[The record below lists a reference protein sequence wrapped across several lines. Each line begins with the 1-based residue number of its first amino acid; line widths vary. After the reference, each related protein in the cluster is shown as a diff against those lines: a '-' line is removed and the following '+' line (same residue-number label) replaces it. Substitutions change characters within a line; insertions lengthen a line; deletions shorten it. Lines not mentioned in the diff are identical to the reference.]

1 MPFPHDLARKVWNR
15 HGAGGRLA
23 WLICLPLSAGFRAAV
38 GVRNRLYA
46 ADVLPCTRVAA
57 AVVSV
62 GNLTVGGTGKTPFV
76 LWLARALRA
85 HGHRVAI
92 VSRGH
97 AGRARGV
104 TLVGAG
110 GRVEAGPDEV
120 GDEAVM
126 VARRFSGAVVVGR
139 DRVAAAQQAIQ
150 AHRVDVVLLDD
161 GFQHRRLARDLDIVL
176 VNAAPG
182 SSSTSLLP
190 AGPFREPHTAVRRA
204 DVVILTKAGS
214 PEAARAAAARY
225 AFGKPC
231 FFADPAPV
239 GLIAVTPDGWDER
252 PLAFLTGKRVLAVS
266 GVADP
271 ATFYR
276 LVGDSGADVA
286 EVMEFPDHHVYTR
299 QDWHTIAAAGRTY
312 DLVVTTEKDLVKLDR
327 FPFARQTL
335 VALRIDMAVAEADR
349 LLRLIEDRLPPA
361 PA

>member
-1 MPFPHDLARKVWNR
+1 M
-15 HGAGGRLA
+15 A
-23 WLICLPLSAGFRAAV
+23 WLAYLPLSVGFRAAV

-46 ADVLPCTRVAA
+46 AGVLPCTRVAA
-57 AVVSV
+57 AVVSI

-76 LWLARALRA
+76 LWLAHALQAR
-85 HGHRVAI
+85 GHRVAI

-97 AGRARGV
+97 AGRERGV
-104 TLVGAG
+104 TPVGTG
-110 GRVEAGPDEV
+110 GRVEAGPEDV

-126 VARRFSGAVVVGR
+126 LARRFSGAVVVGR
-139 DRVAAAQQAIQ
+139 DRVAAAQRAVQ
-150 AHRVDVVLLDD
+150 AHDVDVVLLDD

-176 VNAAPG
+176 VNAGPG
-182 SSSTSLLP
+182 ADGPSLLP
-190 AGPFREPHTAVRRA
+190 AGPFREPPTAVRRA

-214 PEAARAAAARY
+214 PEAARDAAARY

-231 FFADPAPV
+231 FSADPTSV
-239 GLIAVTPDGWDER
+239 GLVFSTPEGWDER

-271 ATFYR
+271 ALFYR
-276 LVGDSGADVA
+276 MVEDAGADVT

-299 QDWHTIAAAGRTY
+299 QDWHTIAAAGRAY

-327 FPFARQTL
+327 FPFAQHTL
-335 VALRIDMAVAEADR
+335 VALRIDMAVTEAGR
-349 LLRLIEDRLPPA
+349 LLELIEDRLPPA

>member
-1 MPFPHDLARKVWNR
+1 MPSAHDFARKVWHR
-15 HGAGGRLA
+15 HGTGGRLA
-23 WLICLPLSAGFRAAV
+23 WLACLPLSVGFRAAV

-46 ADVLPCTRVAA
+46 AGLLPCTRVAA

-76 LWLARALRA
+76 LWLAHALQAR
-85 HGHRVAI
+85 GHRVAL

-97 AGRARGV
+97 AGRERGV
-104 TLVGAG
+104 TLVGTG
-110 GRVEAGPDEV
+110 GRVEAGPDDV

-126 VARRFSGAVVVGR
+126 LARRFSGAVVVGR
-139 DRVAAAQQAIQ
+139 DRVAAAQRAVQ
-150 AHRVDVVLLDD
+150 AHDVDVVLLDD

-176 VNAAPG
+176 VNAGPG
-182 SSSTSLLP
+182 AAGPALLP
-190 AGPFREPHTAVRRA
+190 AGPFREPRTAVRRA

-214 PEAARAAAARY
+214 PEAARDAAARY

-231 FFADPAPV
+231 FSADPTPV
-239 GLIAVTPDGWDER
+239 GLVSATPEGWDER

-271 ATFYR
+271 ALFYR
-276 LVGDSGADVA
+276 LVEDSGADVT

-299 QDWHTIAAAGRTY
+299 QDWHTIAAAGRAY

-327 FPFARQTL
+327 FPFAQHTL
-335 VALRIDMAVAEADR
+335 VALRIDMAVTEAGR
-349 LLRLIEDRLPPA
+349 LLELIEDRLPPV